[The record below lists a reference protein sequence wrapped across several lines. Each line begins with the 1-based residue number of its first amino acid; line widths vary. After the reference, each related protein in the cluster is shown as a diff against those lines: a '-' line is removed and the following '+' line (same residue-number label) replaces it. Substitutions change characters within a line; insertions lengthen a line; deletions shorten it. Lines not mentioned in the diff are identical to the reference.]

1 MANKSKLIET
11 ALSNLKSDRDV
22 TNSLLE
28 ELRDEILSGKTSHGM
43 SGQTAAKYVETL
55 QRSNEQLVKIIAI
68 LDKRDKSEPDELSKT
83 AKNDIYDEIKE
94 EN

>member
-55 QRSNEQLVKIIAI
+55 QRSNEQQVKIIAI